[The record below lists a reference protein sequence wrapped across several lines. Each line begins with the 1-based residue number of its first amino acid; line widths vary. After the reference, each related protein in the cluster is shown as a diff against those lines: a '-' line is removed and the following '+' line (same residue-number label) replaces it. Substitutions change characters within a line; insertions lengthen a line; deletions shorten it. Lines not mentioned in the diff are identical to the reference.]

1 MLDAGGGGGG
11 GDSTESSPE
20 AAGVAGRARGGPA
33 PLDGAGA
40 MARASPDGFD
50 AAFPPRDEGGAT
62 ADARAAVPAIPA
74 RPPRMMAPEQRRR
87 ASAAALIGG
96 ARALRAEAQAAE
108 GQVAPRSALAFFAP
122 AGAGNAPARVI
133 LASLAKGVQAL
144 SLSPSV
150 VEDAEALGRLGAVR
164 DMLAEVNGGRK
175 NYTAVLPHHTADAAI
190 QTERDVAQLLEEAI
204 RDGYT
209 PRRPTGWDGAAA
221 AASELTAY
229 VHGTRGDS
237 SRSGGFS
244 AADIKR
250 HCTSLGTAP
259 ATDSEGAQRKRDG
272 AVAPQVVE
280 KLGMDSR
287 VLSEIKAER
296 AGQRDGAA
304 DPLGV
309 AKTMVEAHGQA
320 MGALLMSNL
329 SAQAELRG
337 PGIVGTGPTAYR
349 NIHAWLK
356 NAIRRVL
363 GKYKLDD
370 TKVKAEVESLAT
382 AIQMGALD
390 KPRLHTAVRLLGGK
404 PRQKRW
410 TASEAN
416 TARGSWGSPDVL
428 DDWRRTMRN
437 MARIMAQFYGG
448 VLQMPTGIA
457 DGDDLESAF
466 GLADLVDGGPE
477 HRDLTLERAVETFE
491 LIFAGFATDCE
502 DYRSE
507 LGVALPDL
515 AAHTAHVYA
524 TVVGDMEQAE
534 LNFQQVK
541 ADNATMRDELR
552 QEMKLEMR
560 QDVEEMLSAAGIKR
574 DAGGKPLGLSGT
586 PTKPLA
592 SALKPAPGTP
602 AEHGQGKSRSALQRQ
617 KKAAA
622 KLAGEAK
629 PAGGGGGKSGGTPA
643 VVAAATGATGAAGGA
658 KLIASGQGFQLFAPD
673 QPLDSDMA
681 VVRAW
686 GMAYHAGGTSPEE
699 EPCGWKSCF
708 GKCVPKGGKPCSRDH
723 NKAAPHELKAALKAH
738 ATPAEAKRF
747 TA

>member
-1 MLDAGGGGGG
+1 M
-11 GDSTESSPE
+11 
-20 AAGVAGRARGGPA
+20 VRAPSA
-33 PLDGAGA
+33 
-40 MARASPDGFD
+40 GFD
-50 AAFPPRDEGGAT
+50 AAFPPPDVDEGGEA
-62 ADARAAVPAIPA
+62 ADTRAAVPVIPV
-74 RPPRMMAPEQRRR
+74 RPPPMMPPDQRRR
-87 ASAAALIGG
+87 ASAAALIG
-96 ARALRAEAQAAE
+96 ATRALRTEAQA
-108 GQVAPRSALAFFAP
+108 APRSALAFFAP

-150 VEDAEALGRLGAVR
+150 EEDAEALGRLGAVR

-190 QTERDVAQLLEEAI
+190 QTERDVAQLLEEAM

-209 PRRPTGWDGAAA
+209 PRRPAGWDGAAA

-229 VHGTRGDS
+229 VHGSRGDS
-237 SRSGGFS
+237 SRSGSFTS
-244 AADIKR
+244 ADIKR
-250 HCTSLGTAP
+250 HCTSLGVAP

-287 VLSEIKAER
+287 VLAEVKAER
-296 AGQRDGAA
+296 AGQRDGTA

-309 AKTMVEAHGQA
+309 AKTMVLAHGQA

-349 NIHAWLK
+349 NVHAWLK
-356 NAIRRVL
+356 NSIRRVL
-363 GKYKLDD
+363 GKFKMDD
-370 TKVKAEVESLAT
+370 TKVKTEVESLAS

-390 KPRLHTAVRLLGGK
+390 KARLQIAVRLLGGK
-404 PRQKRW
+404 PRQRRW
-410 TASEAN
+410 TASDTN

-428 DDWRRTMRN
+428 DDWRRTMRH

-448 VLQMPTGIA
+448 VLQMPTGVA
-457 DGDDLESAF
+457 AGDDLESAF
-466 GLADLVDGGPE
+466 GLADLVDGGPD

-491 LIFAGFATDCE
+491 LIFAGFSTDCE

-515 AAHTAHVYA
+515 AAHTAHVYT

-541 ADNATMRDELR
+541 ADSAAMRDELR
-552 QEMKLEMR
+552 QEVKLEVR
-560 QDVEEMLSAAGIKR
+560 QDVEDILSAAGIKR
-574 DAGGKPLGLSGT
+574 NAAGKPLGLTGAATKPPLPSSPKPSAGT
-586 PTKPLA
+586 PQP
-592 SALKPAPGTP
+592 P
-602 AEHGQGKSRSALQRQ
+602 GQGKSRQAVQRQ

-622 KLAGEAK
+622 KLAGESL
-629 PAGGGGGKSGGTPA
+629 PAGAGGGKSGGAPA
-643 VVAAATGATGAAGGA
+643 AEAAATGATGAANGA
-658 KLIASGQGFQLFAPD
+658 KLIASGQGFQLFAPER
-673 QPLDSDMA
+673 PLDNDVA
-681 VVRAW
+681 VARAW
-686 GMAYHAGGTSPEE
+686 GAAFHAGGTSQEE
-699 EPCGWKSCF
+699 EPCGWKACF
-708 GKCVPKGGKPCSRDH
+708 GKCEPKGKTCNRDH
-723 NKAAPHELKAALKAH
+723 NKTAPHELKAALKSY
-738 ATPAEAKRF
+738 ATPGEAKRF
-747 TA
+747 SA